1 MASEIRFSESE
12 AEFSFRSDGVTFQV
26 RTETAPDSFARV
38 IVEEV
43 AGPPQTMEPEED
55 E

>member
-1 MASEIRFSESE
+1 MATDIEFADDRF
-12 AEFSFRSDGVTFQV
+12 AFKQDGRTFMV
-26 RTETAPDSFARV
+26 RTEVAPDSFARV